1 MLISGSTGFNRL
13 FASALSA
20 AKRHFWRDKD
30 SALTAGDNTG
40 EKRTKNI
47 THAVPEEPSLLNT
60 TVKQFFA

>member
-1 MLISGSTGFNRL
+1 L
-13 FASALSA
+13 FASVLSA

-30 SALTAGDNTG
+30 CALTAVHNTA

-47 THAVPEEPSLLNT
+47 TLTAPGETRLLNT